1 MFNRYTN
8 QKNAFRIPGVLSVVL
23 LFFLVMSG
31 IHVLADEPTTI
42 GETDI
47 RPFDFSGSL
56 SLISEGYM
64 VNGIDPRRPPG
75 LGQVQFNSTFS
86 ILGFQ
91 SGINILYST
100 DDNRFRQSMNQFNF
114 QGSWRWLTVAAGTV
128 APNFSKY
135 SLGGV
140 SVTGGM
146 IDINPAWFSL
156 TLTGG
161 RTRRAVEFTDEIGF
175 REPSF
180 ERWLYATRIGFGNR
194 EGTEFALSGVY
205 AYDVAESIEKPGE
218 ILPAQNINITPELKL
233 SFFQGRFRLGG
244 NATVSAFT
252 RDRRGSALEISE
264 LDDFDWLT
272 DLITINNSTRLDYA
286 AEVSGQLRLGP
297 VRLNGGYER
306 VQPGFRS
313 LGLGRIRSDHES
325 FRIRGQFRLFE
336 GRANLSGMHNSARN
350 NLMDDKISTLQR
362 EQIST
367 TLALRITQRVN
378 LNLSFMQMS
387 NVNEPV
393 DAGNPI
399 ADQLHTD
406 LISRNFM
413 ITPTMILQRDMTSH
427 SVSING
433 SYQIL
438 EDKSM
443 MVLQGERPGS
453 DFDNTTVGVNYNIT
467 LPSSLSM
474 SFSGNLMKNNTEAG
488 SAIGNAL
495 NVSTGYSFFD
505 RKLTTNINLGWSRNG
520 IEFVRIIT
528 DPDLENLLSDGII
541 RHAVHNTLQNGNDFI
556 DGEYVVEQWSHQYSI
571 NLTTSYRFENGNP
584 LRLNIRGLFSRPDY
598 EGGRKYNEFHAVL
611 RYQHRF

>member
-1 MFNRYTN
+1 ML
-8 QKNAFRIPGVLSVVL
+8 VL
-23 LFFLVMSG
+23 FIYAISG
-31 IHVLADEPTTI
+31 SCLAADEPATI

-56 SLISEGYM
+56 SIISEGYM

-75 LGQVQFNSTFS
+75 LGQVQFNSNFS

-114 QGSWRWLTVAAGTV
+114 QGSWRWLTIAAGTV
-128 APNFSKY
+128 APTFSKY

-140 SVTGGM
+140 SITGGM
-146 IDINPAWFSL
+146 IDINPPWFSL

-205 AYDVAESIEKPGE
+205 AYDVTESIESPGE
-218 ILPAQNINITPELKL
+218 MLPAQNINVSPELKL
-233 SFFQGRFRLGG
+233 SLFRGRFRLNG

-264 LDDFDWLT
+264 LDDFEWFT
-272 DLITINNSTRLDYA
+272 DLITINSSTRLDYA
-286 AEVSGQLRLGP
+286 AEVSSQLRLGP
-297 VRLNGGYER
+297 VRLNGSYER

-325 FRIRGQFRLFE
+325 YRVRAQFRLFN
-336 GRANLSGMHNSARN
+336 GRVNLSGMYNTAHN
-350 NLMDDKISTLQR
+350 NLMNDKVSTLQR

-367 TLALRITQRVN
+367 TLGLRVTQKIN
-378 LNLSFMQMS
+378 LNLSYMQMS
-387 NVNEPV
+387 NVNDPT
-393 DAGNPI
+393 DPGSPA

-406 LISRNFM
+406 LISRNIM
-413 ITPTMILQRDMTSH
+413 ITPTMIFQRDMISH
-427 SVSING
+427 AISLNG
-433 SYQIL
+433 SYQTLNDNSI
-438 EDKSM
+438 
-443 MVLQGERPGS
+443 MVQTGDRPS
-453 DFDNTTVGVNYNIT
+453 SEFDNTTVGVNYNVS
-467 LPSSLSM
+467 LPSSLSL
-474 SFSGNLMKNNTEAG
+474 SLAGNVMQNNTVAG
-488 SAIGNAL
+488 SATGNSINA
-495 NVSTGYSFFD
+495 STGYSFFD
-505 RKLTTNINLGWSRNG
+505 RKLTTSINVGWSRNG
-520 IEFVRIIT
+520 IEFVRIID
-528 DPDLENLLSDGII
+528 DPDHQDLLTGNII
-541 RHAVHNTLQNGNDFI
+541 RHTVHNAAQNGNDFI
-556 DGEYVVEQWSHQYSI
+556 GGEYVVEQWSHQYSV

-584 LRLNIRGLFSRPDY
+584 LRLNIRGLFSRPDH
-598 EGGRKYNEFHAVL
+598 EGGRRYDEFHAVL

>member
-1 MFNRYTN
+1 MFKRYPIL
-8 QKNAFRIPGVLSVVL
+8 KGALRIPGSLPVVL
-23 LFFLVMSG
+23 LFIAFVT
-31 IHVLADEPTTI
+31 VTPVAADEPTTI
-42 GETDI
+42 GDTDI
-47 RPFDFSGSL
+47 QPFDFSGTL

-114 QGSWRWLTVAAGTV
+114 QGSWRWLTLAAGTV
-128 APNFSKY
+128 APSFSKY

-140 SVTGGM
+140 SITGGM

-194 EGTEFALSGVY
+194 AGTEFALSGVY
-205 AYDVAESIEKPGE
+205 AYDVAESIENPGE
-218 ILPAQNINITPELKL
+218 MLPAQNINVTPELKL
-233 SFFQGRFRLGG
+233 SFFQGRFRLDG

-252 RDRRGSALEISE
+252 RDRRGTALEISE
-264 LDDFDWLT
+264 LDDVDWLNN
-272 DLITINNSTRLDYA
+272 LITINNSTRLDYA
-286 AEVSGQLRLGP
+286 AEVSSQLRLGP

-325 FRIRGQFRLFE
+325 YRIRGQFRLFE
-336 GRANLSGMHNSARN
+336 GRANVSGMYNSARN

-367 TLALRITQRVN
+367 TLALRLTQKVN

-387 NVNEPV
+387 NLNEPA
-393 DAGNPI
+393 DASNPI

-413 ITPTMILQRDMTSH
+413 ITPTMVLQRNMTSH
-427 SVSING
+427 SISLNG
-433 SYQIL
+433 SYQVL
-438 EDKSM
+438 EDKSI

-453 DFDNTTVGVNYNIT
+453 DFDNSTLGVNYNIT

-488 SAIGNAL
+488 SAIGNSINA
-495 NVSTGYSFFD
+495 STGYSFFD

-528 DPDLENLLSDGII
+528 DPDLENILSDGII
-541 RHAVHNTLQNGNDFI
+541 RHAAHNTIQNGDDFI
-556 DGEYVVEQWSHQYSI
+556 GGEYVVEQWSHQYSV

-584 LRLNIRGLFSRPDY
+584 LRLNIRGLFSRPDH
-598 EGGRKYNEFHAVL
+598 EGGRRYNEFHAVL

>member
-1 MFNRYTN
+1 MFSRHSNK
-8 QKNAFRIPGVLSVVL
+8 KNKIRIPGLLLVL
-23 LFFLVMSG
+23 FIYAISG
-31 IHVLADEPTTI
+31 SCLAADEPATI

-56 SLISEGYM
+56 SIISEGYM

-75 LGQVQFNSTFS
+75 LGQVQFNSNFS

-114 QGSWRWLTVAAGTV
+114 QGSWRWLTIAAGTV
-128 APNFSKY
+128 APTFSKY

-140 SVTGGM
+140 SITGGM
-146 IDINPAWFSL
+146 IDINPPWFSL

-205 AYDVAESIEKPGE
+205 AYDVTESIESPGE
-218 ILPAQNINITPELKL
+218 MLPAQNINVSPELKL
-233 SFFQGRFRLGG
+233 SLFRGRFRLNG

-264 LDDFDWLT
+264 LDDFEWFT
-272 DLITINNSTRLDYA
+272 DLITINSSTRLDYA
-286 AEVSGQLRLGP
+286 AEVSSQLRLGP
-297 VRLNGGYER
+297 VRLNGSYER

-325 FRIRGQFRLFE
+325 YRVRAQFRLFN
-336 GRANLSGMHNSARN
+336 GRVNLSGMYNTAHN
-350 NLMDDKISTLQR
+350 NLMNDKVSTLQR

-367 TLALRITQRVN
+367 TLGLRVTQKIN
-378 LNLSFMQMS
+378 LNLSYMQMS
-387 NVNEPV
+387 NVNDPT
-393 DAGNPI
+393 DPGSPA

-406 LISRNFM
+406 LISRNIM
-413 ITPTMILQRDMTSH
+413 ITPTMIFQRDMISH
-427 SVSING
+427 AISLNG
-433 SYQIL
+433 SYQTLNDNSI
-438 EDKSM
+438 
-443 MVLQGERPGS
+443 MVQTGDRPS
-453 DFDNTTVGVNYNIT
+453 SEFDNTTVGVNYNVS
-467 LPSSLSM
+467 LPSSLSL
-474 SFSGNLMKNNTEAG
+474 SLAGNVMQNNTVAG
-488 SAIGNAL
+488 SATGNSINA
-495 NVSTGYSFFD
+495 STGYSFFD
-505 RKLTTNINLGWSRNG
+505 RKLTTSINVGWSRNG
-520 IEFVRIIT
+520 IEFVRIID
-528 DPDLENLLSDGII
+528 DPDHQDLLTGNII
-541 RHAVHNTLQNGNDFI
+541 RHTVHNAAQNGNDFI
-556 DGEYVVEQWSHQYSI
+556 GGEYVVEQWSHQYSV

-584 LRLNIRGLFSRPDY
+584 LRLNIRGLFSRPDH
-598 EGGRKYNEFHAVL
+598 EGGRRYDEFHAVL

>member
-1 MFNRYTN
+1 MTDKKF
-8 QKNAFRIPGVLSVVL
+8 IPKTDIRKTDVLSVVM
-23 LFFLVMSG
+23 LFIMTVFG
-31 IHVLADEPTTI
+31 IKAMAEEPSTI

-47 RPFDFSGSL
+47 RPYEFSGSL

-75 LGQVQFNSTFS
+75 LGQVQFNSNFS

-100 DDNRFRQSMNQFNF
+100 DDNRFRQSMNQYNF
-114 QGSWRWLTVAAGTV
+114 QGSWRWLTIAAGTV
-128 APNFSKY
+128 APSFSKY

-156 TLTGG
+156 TLAGG

-205 AYDVAESIEKPGE
+205 AYDITGSIEDPGE
-218 ILPAQNINITPELKL
+218 LLPAQNINVTPELKL
-233 SFFQGRFRLGG
+233 SLFQGRFRLDG

-264 LDDFDWLT
+264 LDDFEWLT
-272 DLITINNSTRLDYA
+272 DLITINSSTRLDYA
-286 AEVSGQLRLGP
+286 AEISSQLRLGP

-325 FRIRGQFRLFE
+325 YRVRGQFRLFE
-336 GRANLSGMHNSARN
+336 GRANLSGMYNTARN

-367 TLALRITQRVN
+367 TLALRLTQRVN
-378 LNLSFMQMS
+378 INLSYMQMS
-387 NVNEPV
+387 NVNDPV
-393 DAGNPI
+393 DPGNPI

-406 LISRNFM
+406 LISRNIM
-413 ITPTMILQRDMTSH
+413 ITPTMILQREMISH
-427 SVSING
+427 AISLNG
-433 SYQIL
+433 SYQTLNDNSI
-438 EDKSM
+438 
-443 MVLQGERPGS
+443 MVQTGDRPS
-453 DFDNTTVGVNYNIT
+453 SEFDNTTVGVNYNVT
-467 LPSSLSM
+467 LPSSLSL
-474 SFSGNLMKNNTEAG
+474 SLAGNVMKNNTETG
-488 SAIGNAL
+488 SATGNSFNA
-495 NVSTGYSFFD
+495 STGYSFLD
-505 RKLTTNINLGWSRNG
+505 RKLTTSINLGWSRNG
-520 IEFVRIIT
+520 IEFVRIID
-528 DPDLENLLSDGII
+528 DPDQQDLLTGNVI
-541 RHAVHNTLQNGNDFI
+541 RHSVHNTSQNGNDFI
-556 DGEYVVEQWSHQYSI
+556 GGEYVVEQWSHQYSI

-584 LRLNIRGLFSRPDY
+584 LRLNIRGLFSRPDH
-598 EGGRKYNEFHAVL
+598 EGGRRYNEFHAVL